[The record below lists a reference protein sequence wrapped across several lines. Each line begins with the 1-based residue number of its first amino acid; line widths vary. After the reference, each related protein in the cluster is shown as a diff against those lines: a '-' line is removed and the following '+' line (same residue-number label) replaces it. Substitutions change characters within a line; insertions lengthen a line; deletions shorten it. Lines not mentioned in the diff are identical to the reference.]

1 MDHMFI
7 LGMVHSKFDSMG
19 RLVDT
24 RGNKVYIEYING
36 RNEQN
41 TALNARNL
49 LIDTKGGVYNK
60 EGDTFIKIG
69 NIPLY
74 TAVGTNAFQS
84 VGDNLFLPV
93 GDANVQVST
102 NAEMYQGFLEG
113 SNVDVA
119 TEFTDMIVTQ
129 RAFQLSTKAM
139 ESADEM
145 WGMINNMRR

>member
-1 MDHMFI
+1 M
-7 LGMVHSKFDSMG
+7 L
-19 RLVDT
+19 
-24 RGNKVYIEYING
+24 
-36 RNEQN
+36 
-41 TALNARNL
+41 
-49 LIDTKGGVYNK
+49 
-60 EGDTFIKIG
+60 
-69 NIPLY
+69 
-74 TAVGTNAFQS
+74 FQS

>member
-1 MDHMFI
+1 M
-7 LGMVHSKFDSMG
+7 
-19 RLVDT
+19 
-24 RGNKVYIEYING
+24 EYI
-36 RNEQN
+36 
-41 TALNARNL
+41 
-49 LIDTKGGVYNK
+49 I
-60 EGDTFIKIG
+60 GDTFIKVG

-74 TAVGTNAFQS
+74 TAVGTSAFQS
-84 VGDNLFLPV
+84 VGDNLFIPAE
-93 GDANVQVST
+93 DANVQVSI
-102 NAEMYQGFLEG
+102 NSEMYQGFLEG